1 MKKNVRIP
9 GSGSLWTDTPDYY
22 GSVSRLLHWGMA
34 YLMLWQ
40 FTMVLGWR
48 AFGPS
53 ENIILVSQFGP
64 DHGTVGLL
72 TFVLIVLRAAWA
84 FANRQSPTPA
94 SAFPRMGR
102 ANQLCS
108 TCDNLSPH
116 VRDSCFR
123 SVTCVWKW

>member
-1 MKKNVRIP
+1 MKINVRIH
-9 GSGSLWTDTPDYY
+9 GNGRSWTDTPRYY

-40 FTMVLGWR
+40 FMMVLGWR

-53 ENIILVSQFGP
+53 ENFLLVSRLGP

-84 FANRQSPTPA
+84 FGNRRHRPPHSPD
-94 SAFPRMGR
+94 G
-102 ANQLCS
+102 Q
-108 TCDNLSPH
+108 D
-116 VRDSCFR
+116 
-123 SVTCVWKW
+123 